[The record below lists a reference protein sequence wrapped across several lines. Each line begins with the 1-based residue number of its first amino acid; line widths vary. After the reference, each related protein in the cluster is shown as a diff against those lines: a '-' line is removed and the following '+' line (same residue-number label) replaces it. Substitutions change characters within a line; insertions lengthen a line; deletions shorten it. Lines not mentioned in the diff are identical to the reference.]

1 MAAADYFVYR
11 HHDPDIPE
19 DHLDGWRPIPT
30 GDSAVGP
37 SIQINQA
44 DGVIASV
51 SYRTKD
57 ARTLA
62 RAILEAAGLDPQ
74 EAFCRYSAEE

>member
-11 HHDPDIPE
+11 HHDPDIHE
-19 DHLDGWRPIPT
+19 DHLDVWRPIPT
-30 GDSAVGP
+30 GDSSVGP

-51 SYRTKD
+51 SYRPQD

-62 RAILEAAGLDPQ
+62 RAILEAGGLDPQ
-74 EAFCRYSAEE
+74 ETSCRDPAED